1 MIADDRFERL
11 ISDWLHVDAEHR
23 VPDHLDAVLRLT
35 RSERQRP
42 AWSSLERWLS
52 MDTTFTGRLAPA
64 MRPAWPILIAIM
76 ILIALAAVMLVAG
89 SRQPLPAPFGPALSG
104 VTARAESGDI
114 FLRDPATG
122 RQTVIAGPEWDSLPG
137 FSPDGTKLSFLRSLT
152 ADAMDATIMVAN
164 TDGTDL
170 RPVTDP
176 ILDMSSGGWSGDG
189 AWIALS
195 ARDTTTTASD
205 DYHLLVVDV
214 ARGTTA
220 VLDVGMSVSDVSWL
234 PPDGREI
241 VFRGQ
246 TALPSALWAIRP
258 DGTGLRP
265 LTARDGA
272 PDTGYQ
278 EPVLSPDGRLLA
290 YVSWDDNWAL
300 VVHVQELASERAWTI
315 PTSERLADLGAPI
328 FSPDGR
334 YLLVRRHV
342 RDAPPPVFDGVA
354 RLMLVPVDGSDE
366 GRPIGHEFPFVESQ
380 FPDFHA
386 TFSVDGATVL
396 MVDRAS
402 DVLWTLPVD
411 GAPGT
416 SEPWPSDD
424 LPGTQRLPWTDGAP
438 APCPGGGCPR

>member
-1 MIADDRFERL
+1 MITNDAFERTV
-11 ISDWLHVDAEHR
+11 SDWLHADAEHR
-23 VPDHLDAVLRLT
+23 IPNHLDAVLRLT
-35 RSERQRP
+35 SAERQRP
-42 AWSSLERWLS
+42 AWSSLERWLP

-76 ILIALAAVMLVAG
+76 ILIALAAAILVVG
-89 SRQPLPAPFGPALSG
+89 SRRPLPAPFGPALSG
-104 VTARAESGDI
+104 VTARAQSGDI
-114 FLRDPATG
+114 FLHDPATG
-122 RQTVIAGPEWDSLPG
+122 RQTVVAGPEWDSLPG
-137 FSPDGTKLSFLRSLT
+137 FSPDGMKLSFLRRVLPDSKR
-152 ADAMDATIMVAN
+152 AAVMVAN
-164 TDGTDL
+164 VDGTNV

-176 ILDMSSGGWSGDG
+176 ILDISSGDWSGDG
-189 AWIALS
+189 AFIALS
-195 ARDTTTTASD
+195 ALDTTTAASE
-205 DYHLLVVDV
+205 DYHLVVSDI
-214 ARGTTA
+214 ARGTTT
-220 VLDVGMSVSDVSWL
+220 VLDVGMSLSDVKWL
-234 PPDGREI
+234 PPDGRDI

-246 TALPSALWAIRP
+246 SGLSSALWAIRP

-265 LTARDGA
+265 LTPRDG
-272 PDTGYQ
+272 PHDTGYQ

-300 VVHVQELASERAWTI
+300 VVHVRELASDKAWAI
-315 PTSERLADLGAPI
+315 PTSERLADLGSPM

-334 YLLVRRHV
+334 HLLIRRHV

-366 GRPIGHEFPFVESQ
+366 GRPIGPEFPFVETK
-380 FPDFHA
+380 FPDFDA

-402 DVLWTLPVD
+402 NLLWTLPVD
-411 GAPGT
+411 GTPGT
-416 SEPWPSDD
+416 SEPWASDD